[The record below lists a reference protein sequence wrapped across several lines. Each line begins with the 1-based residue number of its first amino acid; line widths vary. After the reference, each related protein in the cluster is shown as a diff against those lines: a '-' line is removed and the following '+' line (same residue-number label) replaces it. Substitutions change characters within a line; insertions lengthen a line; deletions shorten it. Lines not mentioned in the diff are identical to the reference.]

1 MCVANEDLRHGAAAR
16 GFHHVGA
23 GHWVGVDANF
33 FHLRHA
39 FGFEYLLGANAIR
52 ANSGGVHLD
61 GGHGEF
67 SEVIQAKN

>member
-1 MCVANEDLRHGAAAR
+1 VFVSIIPRT
-16 GFHHVGA
+16 
-23 GHWVGVDANF
+23 F
-33 FHLRHA
+33 FNLSHA